1 MNAIDFA
8 EGPVSALITGRY
20 HHKCYHQLDNI
31 YAFREEGAKR
41 LFNRQIRPNIQK
53 RFHYKRQN
61 RREKS
66 ATNRQSVLF
75 RA

>member
-41 LFNRQIRPNIQK
+41 LFNRQIRPNI
-53 RFHYKRQN
+53 
-61 RREKS
+61 
-66 ATNRQSVLF
+66 
-75 RA
+75 